1 MFLELP
7 PNSGRKYSDIKMNG
21 QKKVF
26 AFKLNELEFE
36 TIRNLFIHYDWDFDN
51 ALLAENKTFEAG
63 ETYKRCA
70 RGVSQEA
77 LSGPSSYVGYGD
89 DAAAAADNDDDGRQN
104 SVATSNNDSVLNS
117 RNGNQ
122 AARSDSNN
130 NGDNHCDNNDGNGDN
145 DGDNDDDN
153 DDDDDGDDDGSD
165 GESDD
170 SADFDGCRE
179 CLCNPCVTT
188 HRQAW
193 LGNAVAPHNRNAD
206 LRKKRYKHFWQML
219 DRRQAW
225 IHPSYLRKKAQLLN
239 RQDDTIVYT
248 VREIMPRCVIDLVR
262 SLFPNPP
269 GRPYMGHKWQ

>member
-7 PNSGRKYSDIKMNG
+7 PNFGRKYSDIKMNG

-36 TIRNLFIHYDWDFDN
+36 TIKNLFIHYDWDFDN
-51 ALLAENKTFEAG
+51 ALLAENKTFEAA

-70 RGVSQEA
+70 RGASQEA
-77 LSGPSSYVGYGD
+77 LSGPSSYVGHGD
-89 DAAAAADNDDDGRQN
+89 DDAAAADNDDDERQN
-104 SVATSNNDSVLNS
+104 SVATSNNDSV
-117 RNGNQ
+117 NGNQ
-122 AARSDSNN
+122 AARSDSND
-130 NGDNHCDNNDGNGDN
+130 NGDNHRDNNDGNG
-145 DGDNDDDN
+145 

-225 IHPSYLRKKAQLLN
+225 IHPSYLRKRLN
-239 RQDDTIVYT
+239 FLTDKTIQSYTLSGKLCQDV
-248 VREIMPRCVIDLVR
+248 
-262 SLFPNPP
+262 SLTLFGPSFQILQE
-269 GRPYMGHKWQ
+269 GHIWDINGSDFSW

>member
-1 MFLELP
+1 M
-7 PNSGRKYSDIKMNG
+7 GHGD
-21 QKKVF
+21 
-26 AFKLNELEFE
+26 
-36 TIRNLFIHYDWDFDN
+36 
-51 ALLAENKTFEAG
+51 
-63 ETYKRCA
+63 
-70 RGVSQEA
+70 
-77 LSGPSSYVGYGD
+77 D
-89 DAAAAADNDDDGRQN
+89 DAAAAADNDDDERQN

-122 AARSDSNN
+122 AARSDSND
-130 NGDNHCDNNDGNGDN
+130 NGDNHRDNNDGNGD
-145 DGDNDDDN
+145 DDD

-165 GESDD
+165 GESDN

-179 CLCNPCVTT
+179 CLCNPCVTS

-248 VREIMPRCVIDLVR
+248 VREIMPRCVVDLVR

>member
-7 PNSGRKYSDIKMNG
+7 PNFGRKYSDIKMNG

-26 AFKLNELEFE
+26 AFKLNELEFG

-51 ALLAENKTFEAG
+51 ALLAENKTFEAA
-63 ETYKRCA
+63 ETYKRCV
-70 RGVSQEA
+70 RGASQEA
-77 LSGPSSYVGYGD
+77 LSGPSSYVGHGD
-89 DAAAAADNDDDGRQN
+89 DAAAADNDDDERQN

-122 AARSDSNN
+122 AARSDSND
-130 NGDNHCDNNDGNGDN
+130 NGDNHRDNNDGNGDN
-145 DGDNDDDN
+145 DD

-193 LGNAVAPHNRNAD
+193 LGNAVAPTTEMLTSEKSAINIFGKCLTGGRHGYIHRIYG
-206 LRKKRYKHFWQML
+206 KR
-219 DRRQAW
+219 
-225 IHPSYLRKKAQLLN
+225 LN
-239 RQDDTIVYT
+239 FLTDKTIQWYT
-248 VREIMPRCVIDLVR
+248 L
-262 SLFPNPP
+262 
-269 GRPYMGHKWQ
+269 